1 MVARCGVLLPNFD
14 PLRIGGPPQVVAA
27 ARLAEELGFDAVWA
41 GDHLACPAPGLDA
54 PGCLSA
60 AAAVTERI
68 ALGFS
73 VMLLGLRAPAWAAK
87 QLATI
92 DALAGPG
99 RLRLGVGV
107 GGEFPAEFEA
117 AGVPVTQRG
126 ARLDDALTVLPDLLT
141 GRAVDYDGRAQRV
154 CSPPLQ
160 PAMAAPPPVYVG
172 GRGDPALQRAARFGD
187 VWLPMW
193 LSPAK
198 VAERSE
204 RLAELAALQG
214 RPCPTTA
221 LLILTRIDDDAAHA
235 RAQAEAHIAG
245 QYRMGL
251 DVVERWTLL
260 DSIDGAVQRLAQY
273 AEAGVQEFLL
283 LTLGDDPLAQY
294 ERLATVG
301 TRLTALNP
309 SPSVAGR

>member
-1 MVARCGVLLPNFD
+1 VAARCGVLLPSFD
-14 PLRIGGPPQVVAA
+14 PLRTGGPPQIVSA

-107 GGEFPAEFEA
+107 GGEFPGEFEA
-117 AGVPVTQRG
+117 AGVPLTQRG

-141 GRAVDYDGRAQRV
+141 GRSVDYDGRAQRV
-154 CSPPLQ
+154 TSPPLE
-160 PAMAAPPPVYVG
+160 PSMAAPPPVYVG
-172 GRGDPALQRAARFGD
+172 GRGEPALLRAARFGD

-193 LSPAK
+193 LSPEQ
-198 VAERSE
+198 VAERSG

-245 QYRMGL
+245 QYRMAL
-251 DVVERWTLL
+251 EAVERWTLL
-260 DSIDGAVQRLAQY
+260 DSIDGAV
-273 AEAGVQEFLL
+273 
-283 LTLGDDPLAQY
+283 
-294 ERLATVG
+294 ERLARYAVVG
-301 TRLTALNP
+301 
-309 SPSVAGR
+309 VQ